1 MLECIPFEQLALAL
15 RRVPP
20 EGEVRWPGGAR
31 SAAAAYV
38 ADLLMAE
45 VPALGNG
52 SVELVS
58 VARRPGVLTKVAIRP
73 SVGASLASGAH
84 VGIGADHVARVRHAL
99 DGERIHVVGWQR
111 SAPAYIA
118 DALGLA
124 EPAPTLLLP
133 GLSHARVLVGDIDL
147 RGLAGWRGINVILAS
162 ALTGWRI
169 RLDSVAQTPAWIA
182 LNTAMRSH
190 RALEAT
196 VIERR
201 ERGMRIEVEG
211 LYAMVSDRS
220 ADTWRPGET
229 VVVRVTR
236 LDRDEGRVFAAP
248 ASAHDRQ
255 LALAI

>member
-1 MLECIPFEQLALAL
+1 MLERIPFEQLALAL
-15 RRVPP
+15 PRVAP
-20 EGEVRWPGGAR
+20 EGEAPRPYGAR

-45 VPALGNG
+45 VPGLGNG
-52 SVELVS
+52 SLELVS
-58 VARRPGVLTKVAIRP
+58 VARRPGVLTKVAIRA
-73 SVGASLASGAH
+73 SVLAWSGVR
-84 VGIGADHVARVRHAL
+84 VGIGADHIARVRHAL

-111 SAPAYIA
+111 SAPGYIA

-133 GLSHARVLVGDIDL
+133 GLSHARVLLGDIDL

-169 RLDSVAQTPAWIA
+169 RLDSVAQTAAWTS
-182 LNTAMRSH
+182 LNTAMRTR

-196 VIERR
+196 VIGRR

-211 LYAMVSDRS
+211 LYALVSDHS
-220 ADTWRPGET
+220 AADTWRPGDA

-248 ASAHDRQ
+248 ARAHDGQ